1 MGAGDRNFTFAHGAE
16 AQQKDVLRG
25 FYGVKIFFY
34 SIDGDLSF
42 PEFSD
47 QLIGVP
53 AGADADDD
61 MRSGRRIDDF
71 QPVAQAGVYTVDQ
84 KAAFFFHLSG

>member
-42 PEFSD
+42 SQLGSD
-47 QLIGVP
+47 GRH
-53 AGADADDD
+53 GAAVDADDD

-84 KAAFFFHLSG
+84 KAAFFFI

>member
-42 PEFSD
+42 SQLAD
-47 QLIGVP
+47 QPVGMATAV
-53 AGADADDD
+53 DADDD

-84 KAAFFFHLSG
+84 KAAFFFI